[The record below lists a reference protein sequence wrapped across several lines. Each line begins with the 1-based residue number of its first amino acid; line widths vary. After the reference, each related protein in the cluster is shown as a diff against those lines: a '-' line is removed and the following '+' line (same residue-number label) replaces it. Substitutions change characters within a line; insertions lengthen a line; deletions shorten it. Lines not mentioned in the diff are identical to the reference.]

1 MGELHVKFV
10 RTRYTIVDYLGAVV
24 GYELKVQALYHGESG
39 SRIVVNDEL
48 KYHKNTEAFIDKCFC
63 ELETHIMKAM
73 LHNYQSGS
81 NWAECKDGGNK
92 MLQTALV
99 PEYKL

>member
-39 SRIVVNDEL
+39 SRIVVND
-48 KYHKNTEAFIDKCFC
+48 
-63 ELETHIMKAM
+63 
-73 LHNYQSGS
+73 
-81 NWAECKDGGNK
+81 
-92 MLQTALV
+92 
-99 PEYKL
+99 